1 MFTYSFY
8 FIYPTSS
15 WIEGRFWMEN
25 IHIPEMVDKR
35 DQYNLMTKS
44 FPLIFK

>member
-15 WIEGRFWMEN
+15 CIEGRLEFWMEN
-25 IHIPEMVDKR
+25 IPEMVDKR